1 MDSSSA
7 AEFESARRKAF
18 KTVTTH
24 IAYCTAAHR
33 ILHIYHLLSVKSGW
47 ERGTEI
53 VEDLSVRQILCFY
66 AYVREFRRIFTLH
79 SLHFIALYVI
89 KKSLF
94 RYAAHSREKHAE
106 SHNTAPND
114 KYVQRNPV
122 QFVVTQL
129 TISCPN

>member
-1 MDSSSA
+1 MLFR
-7 AEFESARRKAF
+7 AENK
-18 KTVTTH
+18 KTAD
-24 IAYCTAAHR
+24 ISPR
-33 ILHIYHLLSVKSGW
+33 LL
-47 ERGTEI
+47 
-53 VEDLSVRQILCFY
+53 LFLQI
-66 AYVREFRRIFTLH
+66 
-79 SLHFIALYVI
+79 YVI